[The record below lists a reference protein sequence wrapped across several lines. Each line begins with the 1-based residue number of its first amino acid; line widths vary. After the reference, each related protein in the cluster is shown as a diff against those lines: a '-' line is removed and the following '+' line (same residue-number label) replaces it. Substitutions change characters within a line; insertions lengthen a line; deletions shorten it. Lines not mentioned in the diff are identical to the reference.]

1 VPIKRDVNTRVP
13 QNRESKHATLV
24 PEEELLPHS
33 ELGREDR
40 SKVLEQELYQTRIK
54 IQRAL
59 IEQDAILKTM
69 KEDHIFIPRLTFS
82 WNRRHAGI
90 STMAYSY
97 GMQARVR
104 N

>member
-1 VPIKRDVNTRVP
+1 
-13 QNRESKHATLV
+13 V